1 MIIINVKCGLRNE
14 YKSDLRSNEHYF
26 SSSENKAWEIQAFKG
41 FEPMSSAILVQ
52 RSTN

>member
-1 MIIINVKCGLRNE
+1 MNIKVIFAVMNTTLAVVKIKPG
-14 YKSDLRSNEHYF
+14 K
-26 SSSENKAWEIQAFKG
+26 IQAFKG